1 MSRRCR
7 ELYRGAPGSKKPR
20 YRVVLAGSPGDAMSL
35 FPRVRSLVLGALIAV
50 SLPASAGEAVT
61 EFTLRDVDGKQVKL
75 SDYKG
80 KVVLL
85 SFWATWCGPCK
96 VEMQHLDHFQR
107 DLRAEGFEVLSI
119 SSDDARTA
127 SQAKRY
133 VKQKGFDFTV
143 LLDTDATVTGTYNPN
158 KTLPYGVL
166 IGRDHTIAK
175 VYSGYNPG
183 DEVRLLAD
191 VKAEL
196 AEAK

>member
-1 MSRRCR
+1 MIGFKFART
-7 ELYRGAPGSKKPR
+7 LLVGA
-20 YRVVLAGSPGDAMSL
+20 VIA
-35 FPRVRSLVLGALIAV
+35 LG
-50 SLPASAGEAVT
+50 LPAAAGERAT
-61 EFTLRDVDGKQVKL
+61 DFTLRDVDGKQVKL
-75 SDYKG
+75 SEYKG

-96 VEMQHLDHFQR
+96 VEMKHLDEFQR
-107 DLRAEGFEVLSI
+107 DLRGDGFEVLSI

-133 VKQKGFDFTV
+133 VKQKGFSFTA

-166 IGRDHTIAK
+166 IGRDQTIAK

-191 VKAEL
+191 IKDQL
-196 AEAK
+196 GKGN

>member
-1 MSRRCR
+1 MSSFRGWRR
-7 ELYRGAPGSKKPR
+7 
-20 YRVVLAGSPGDAMSL
+20 LAVASL
-35 FPRVRSLVLGALIAV
+35 FALVV
-50 SLPASAGEAVT
+50 PATADEPVT
-61 EFTLRDVDGKQVKL
+61 DFTLRDVDGQQVKL
-75 SDYKG
+75 SSYKD

-96 VEMQHLDHFQR
+96 VEMKHLDAMQR
-107 DLRAEGFEVLSI
+107 ELRDQGFEVLSI

-166 IGRDHTIAK
+166 IGRNHSIVK

-183 DEVRLLAD
+183 DEVRLRAD
-191 VKAEL
+191 V
-196 AEAK
+196 EAQLSRAK

>member
-1 MSRRCR
+1 MHI
-7 ELYRGAPGSKKPR
+7 GS
-20 YRVVLAGSPGDAMSL
+20 SL
-35 FPRVRSLVLGALIAV
+35 RALLVGALFSLAAPAV
-50 SLPASAGEAVT
+50 AGEPVSD
-61 EFTLRDVDGKQVKL
+61 FTLRDVDGKQVKL

-96 VEMQHLDHFQR
+96 VEMKHLDEFQR
-107 DLRAEGFEVLSI
+107 DLRDEGFEVLSI

-133 VKQKGFDFTV
+133 VKQKGFGFTA
-143 LLDTDATVTGTYNPN
+143 LLDTDSTITNTYNPN

-191 VKAEL
+191 VKAQLE
-196 AEAK
+196 KGR

>member
-1 MSRRCR
+1 MV
-7 ELYRGAPGSKKPR
+7 A
-20 YRVVLAGSPGDAMSL
+20 VQIA
-35 FPRVRSLVLGALIAV
+35 RSLTLGVLLALAV
-50 SLPASAGEAVT
+50 PASAGEPVS
-61 EFTLRDVDGKQVKL
+61 EFTLRDVNGKQVKL
-75 SDYKG
+75 SDYKD

-96 VEMQHLDHFQR
+96 VEMKHLDEMQR
-107 DLRAEGFEVLSI
+107 DLRDEGFEVLSI

-133 VKQKGFDFTV
+133 VKQKRFDFTV

-166 IGRDHTIAK
+166 IGRDHKIAK

-191 VKAEL
+191 VKTEL
-196 AEAK
+196 GKGE

>member
-1 MSRRCR
+1 MWTRRA
-7 ELYRGAPGSKKPR
+7 LILAT
-20 YRVVLAGSPGDAMSL
+20 AGSLLTPGMA
-35 FPRVRSLVLGALIAV
+35 LGGAAT
-50 SLPASAGEAVT
+50 G
-61 EFTLRDVDGKQVKL
+61 FTLRNL
-75 SDYKG
+75 SGQKVSLGDYEG
-80 KVVLL
+80 RVVFL

>member
-1 MSRRCR
+1 MLSRT
-7 ELYRGAPGSKKPR
+7 LQP
-20 YRVVLAGSPGDAMSL
+20 
-35 FPRVRSLVLGALIAV
+35 ALIGAALLFGL
-50 SLPASAGEAVT
+50 SASAAEPAT
-61 EFTLRDVDGKQVKL
+61 DFTLRDVDGKRVQL
-75 SDYKG
+75 ADYKG

-96 VEMQHLDHFQR
+96 VEMKHLDEFQR
-107 DLRAEGFEVLSI
+107 DLRDEGFEVLSI

-133 VKQKGFDFTV
+133 VKQKRFDFTV

-166 IGRDHTIAK
+166 ISRDHRIAK
-175 VYSGYNPG
+175 IYSGYNPG

-191 VKAEL
+191 IKAQL
-196 AEAK
+196 DPSAKQEGKSGKSKGSSPADEG